1 MKLNKPIE
9 ILYYVNYRKTDGGT
23 IIDSGVRQQLLE
35 CSVEDI
41 LYYEHVKSD
50 TFSDAKYKIAA
61 NPKYRKSRISEDP
74 LILYVKDLPIYEEI
88 L

>member
-41 LYYEHVKSD
+41 MEFRMDKSEGLYPIMETV
-50 TFSDAKYKIAA
+50 
-61 NPKYRKSRISEDP
+61 PKQPEEDEA
-74 LILYVKDLPIYEEI
+74 EESVPEESVPEESGAPC
-88 L
+88 